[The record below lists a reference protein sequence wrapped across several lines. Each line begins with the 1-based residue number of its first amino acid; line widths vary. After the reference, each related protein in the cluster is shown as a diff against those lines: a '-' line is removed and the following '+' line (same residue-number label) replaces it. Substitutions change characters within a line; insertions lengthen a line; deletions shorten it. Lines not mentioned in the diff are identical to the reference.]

1 MATVKIAFDGGNVPV
16 ITGAKPA
23 AQDVPIA
30 DPIPAGGN
38 TNASFLAL
46 AGVHFYGLSTS
57 IPHSPLWL
65 RGNAIDGVPL
75 DLSFKKMEMG

>member
-1 MATVKIAFDGGNVPV
+1 MATVRIAFDGGDVPV
-16 ITGAKPA
+16 IMGPKPP

-38 TNASFLAL
+38 TNSSFLAL
-46 AGVHFYGLSTS
+46 AGVHFYGLNTS
-57 IPHSPLWL
+57 IPHTPLWL

-75 DLSFKKMEMG
+75 HLSFRKAEMG